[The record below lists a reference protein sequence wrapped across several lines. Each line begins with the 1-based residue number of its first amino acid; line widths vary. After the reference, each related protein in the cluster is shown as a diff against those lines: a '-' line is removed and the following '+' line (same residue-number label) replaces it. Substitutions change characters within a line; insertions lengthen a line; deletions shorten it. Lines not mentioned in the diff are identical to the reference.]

1 MCKKLCIFVDWDNLK
16 REIDYIIKPKKITN
30 NTDTL
35 INFIKKFRQN
45 DEIIHRIYFYTAKP
59 LTKEQIAREVERAK
73 QTITR
78 DGEEKMKSNNLSDR
92 DKALIEAKP
101 YLIKAL
107 DNLINN
113 NNTIRNKT
121 NYFLSTIQKEQL
133 VKVKEGRLIID
144 PYSKS
149 LFKQKQ
155 VDTSIVAGIAHIAY
169 NKLADSIL
177 LFSNDKDLAPALK
190 IARANKL
197 NVFLANIKE
206 SEYKRAKDLVKHSD
220 DIRTESI
227 MNIMDDPYSKYI
239 TS

>member
-1 MCKKLCIFVDWDNLK
+1 MCKKICIFVDWDNLK
-16 REIDYIIKPKKITN
+16 RDIESIIKPSKI
-30 NTDTL
+30 DGVAL
-35 INFIKKFRQN
+35 IKFIKKFRQN
-45 DEIIHRIYFYTAKP
+45 DETIHKIYFYTAKP
-59 LTKEQIAREVERAK
+59 LTKREIKIEVTRAK
-73 QTITR
+73 NKIRDDKTR
-78 DGEEKMKSNNLSDR
+78 IATNKHLSDR
-92 DKALIEAKP
+92 DKALIEAEP

-113 NNTIRNKT
+113 NDTIYNEI

-133 VKVKEGRLIID
+133 VILKLGRLIID

-169 NKLADSIL
+169 NKFADSIL

-190 IARANKL
+190 IARVNGL
-197 NVFLANIKE
+197 NVFLANIKGNK
-206 SEYKRAKDLVKHSD
+206 YKRAKDLVRHSD
-220 DIRTESI
+220 DIRTESLI
-227 MNIMDDPYSKYI
+227 DDPYINYT